1 MRWVGMLS
9 GGLGSAAACKLA
21 AGKYGT
27 EKGVLLFAD
36 TLKEDADLYRF
47 LPEAA
52 AWVDSPLVRVADG
65 RTPFQ
70 VFHDSRWL
78 GNTRVARCSLELK
91 VAPCRGWLGAERDPA
106 DTVLVIGIG
115 WSEAH
120 RVPAIVA
127 NWEPWRVES
136 PLCEPPYLTAPE
148 IADWL
153 RRDGVKP
160 PATYAQGWNHNN
172 CLEQGCVK
180 GGQAYWRHLLRT
192 RPEVY
197 ARTEA
202 EEEALRQHLG
212 KDVAILR
219 DRRGGKTVPLPLA
232 EFRRRVE
239 AGGQCDLFE
248 WGGCGCFTDAEGEGE
263 G

>member
-1 MRWVGMLS
+1 MRWVGMFS

-21 AGKYGT
+21 AGKYGPGN
-27 EKGVLLFAD
+27 GVLLFAD

-52 AWVDSPLVRVADG
+52 AWVGSPVVRVADG

-70 VFHDSRWL
+70 VFRDVRFL
-78 GNTRVARCSLELK
+78 GNTRRAKCSLLLK
-91 VAPCRGWLGAERDPA
+91 VKPCRDWLESNRDPA
-106 DTVLVIGIG
+106 DTVLVVGIG
-115 WSEAH
+115 WDEAH
-120 RVPAIVA
+120 RVPDIEA
-127 NWEPWRVES
+127 NWSPWRVEF
-136 PLCEPPYLTAPE
+136 PLCEPPYLGATEVEA
-148 IADWL
+148 WL
-153 RRDGVKP
+153 RRDGVTP
-160 PATYAQGWNHNN
+160 PAGYAEGWNHNN

-197 ARTEA
+197 ARTETD
-202 EEEALRQHLG
+202 EETLRQHLG

-219 DRRGGKTVPLPLA
+219 DRRGGKTLPLPLA

-239 AGGQCDLFE
+239 AGGQCDLWE
-248 WGGCGCFTDAEGEGE
+248 WGGCGCFTDAEEGTP
-263 G
+263 